1 MTKCIVPAKTQKIAV
16 SRRTAAP
23 PIRLQAFSARA
34 RAPML
39 PSVVAMA
46 ELAGNPLTVTRVRA
60 VLSFLTHNGTRP
72 AGSRHASL
80 MRDYLRMMEIHGSAV
95 SLREAIGAAPD
106 ARAAIDIARIAAL
119 RAQLSWGAHDQR
131 PEFAP
136 EEEAA
141 VRACSAEI
149 DAALRRLQA

>member
-1 MTKCIVPAKTQKIAV
+1 MAV
-16 SRRTAAP
+16 SRRTVAQ
-23 PIRLQAFSARA
+23 PIRVQGFSGRA
-34 RAPML
+34 GAPML

-60 VLSFLTHNGTRP
+60 VLSFLTHNGART
-72 AGSRHASL
+72 AGARQAAL

-95 SLREAIGAAPD
+95 SLREAVGAAPD

-119 RAQLSWGAHDQR
+119 RAQLSWGAQDER